1 MTDEEEKD
9 KEAVT
14 RSGKRKEAI
23 AKATIRPGKGRVR
36 INSIPLEIHTPEM
49 VRLKVMEP
57 IQLVG
62 DRSEDVDIEVNVEGG
77 GIMGQADAAR
87 TAIANCFVE
96 YFEDTEL
103 EELFKEY
110 DRSLLVSDPRRKLP
124 KQPMGRGARSK
135 RQKSYR

>member
-1 MTDEEEKD
+1 MSDEK
-9 KEAVT
+9 AIT

-23 AKATIRPGKGRVR
+23 AKATIKPGKGRIR
-36 INSIPLEIHTPEM
+36 INTTPLEIYSPEM
-49 VRLKVMEP
+49 ARLKIREP

-62 DRSEDVDIEVNVEGG
+62 DRSSEVDIEVNVTGG

-87 TAIANCFVE
+87 TAIANCFVD
-96 YFEDTEL
+96 FLEDPEL
-103 EELFKEY
+103 EELFKKY

-124 KQPMGRGARSK
+124 KQPMGPGARTK